1 MGRMAFKVWVY
12 YALPELAANY
22 GKPLPNRPSPPLLA
36 YKGGKGCRFFKE
48 AIIRQ
53 DFYVEDPAAE
63 NIIKVMCNAN
73 PKWKWTM
80 NCWEVA
86 GTNPWVNPVNLVKEE
101 DSGRPWKKARIEAL
115 KEARCGNRNSHC
127 RFP

>member
-1 MGRMAFKVWVY
+1 MF
-12 YALPELAANY
+12 PEW
-22 GKPLPNRPSPPLLA
+22 
-36 YKGGKGCRFFKE
+36 
-48 AIIRQ
+48 

-101 DSGRPWKKARIEAL
+101 DSGRPLKKARIEAL
-115 KEARCGNRNSHC
+115 KEARCGNRNLHC